1 MPSPSGTAGPRLHPL
16 LTYYSSSST
25 ASRCLAHYNS
35 AALVRNLHSDT
46 IATTPFI
53 PFHMAAAITV
63 TVDAVRLRGISPVV
77 RIPKSTFHSEF
88 LRLHEQADHLGVSG
102 SEAHIK
108 RYIKSRIQNCYGHK
122 CFKCKEQIILHYK
135 DEPLCRHLAPDDRPA
150 GAHPNS
156 GFYSDNWG
164 WFCEPC
170 WAEYRRDKQNKRRRI
185 AYKPKQRRRI
195 AIEDDAPGLPSV
207 ELDVEA
213 SDSLDC
219 EATLNFEG
227 ALSKLDA
234 RKSVGGTP
242 PLIGIQV

>member
-1 MPSPSGTAGPRLHPL
+1 
-16 LTYYSSSST
+16 
-25 ASRCLAHYNS
+25 
-35 AALVRNLHSDT
+35 
-46 IATTPFI
+46 
-53 PFHMAAAITV
+53 MAAANTV
-63 TVDAVRLRGISPVV
+63 TVDAVELRGICSPV
-77 RIPKSTFHSEF
+77 RIPKSTFQSEF

-170 WAEYRRDKQNKRRRI
+170 WAEYRREKQNKRRRMS
-185 AYKPKQRRRI
+185 YEPKRQQQGLPAVV
-195 AIEDDAPGLPSV
+195 AIEDDAPGSPSM
-207 ELDVEA
+207 ELDV
-213 SDSLDC
+213 DSYYLSAVVAC
-219 EATLNFEG
+219 EAKRNFEK
-227 ALSKLDA
+227 ALSKLDVL
-234 RKSVGGTP
+234 RHIPRNSVSVRGQP

>member
-1 MPSPSGTAGPRLHPL
+1 
-16 LTYYSSSST
+16 
-25 ASRCLAHYNS
+25 
-35 AALVRNLHSDT
+35 
-46 IATTPFI
+46 
-53 PFHMAAAITV
+53 MAAANTV
-63 TVDAVRLRGISPVV
+63 TVDAVELRGICSPV

-102 SEAHIK
+102 SEADIK
-108 RYIKSRIQNCYGHK
+108 RYIKSRIGSCYGRE
-122 CFKCKEQIILHYK
+122 CFKCKEQITVHYK
-135 DEPLCRHLAPDDRPA
+135 GEPLFRHLAPDDRPA

-156 GFYSDNWG
+156 GFYSGNWG

-185 AYKPKQRRRI
+185 TYKSKHRQQI
-195 AIEDDAPGLPSV
+195 SIEDGAPGVPSM

-219 EATLNFEG
+219 EATPEFEG

-234 RKSVGGTP
+234 PQHIPRNSVGGQP
-242 PLIGIQV
+242 PLIGIQHPTSDNRSRYNREHTTSVNRPGYNSDQTT